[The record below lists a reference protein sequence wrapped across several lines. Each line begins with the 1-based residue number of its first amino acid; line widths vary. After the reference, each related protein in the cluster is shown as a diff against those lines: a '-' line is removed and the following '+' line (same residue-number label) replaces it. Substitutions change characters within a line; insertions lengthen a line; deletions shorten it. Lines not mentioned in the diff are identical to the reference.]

1 MLYRKIRKKIE
12 NFLDESP
19 NKVLLIEGARQIGK
33 TYIIRQVGNDKFP
46 NFIEINMAEDKI
58 KNREF
63 ENVRSVEDFYLK
75 VSSFAGEKM
84 KNKNDTLI
92 FIDEIQEYP
101 ELITLLKFLN
111 DDGKYRYIASGSLLG
126 ITLAEITSIPIGTI
140 EIMKMYPLD
149 FEEFMVANGF
159 GNIYI
164 DFLRENFIKKNS
176 LDEKEHTK
184 MMEIFKKYLLI
195 GGMPDAVN
203 VFLEK
208 KNIKLVREI
217 QNNIINLYKIDC
229 SKYDREKKLKI
240 QRIYELIPS
249 NMENKK
255 KRIILSDIENKKG
268 KTKIDYNYEFE
279 YLISSGIA
287 IGINS
292 ISEPRFPLIQSTMKS
307 LIKLYINDVG
317 LFTNILYKENINPII
332 ETVKS
337 INLGSVY
344 ETVVATELK
353 AHNNNIYYYD
363 NKKNGEVDFLIDDYK
378 NLSVLPI
385 EVKSGKNYYTYN
397 AMSKLMNV
405 ENYNIKKGYILNN
418 NREIKENNK
427 KIKMPIYYAMFIGEN
442 F

>member
-1 MLYRKIRKKIE
+1 MLYRKISKKIE

-33 TYIIRQVGNDKFP
+33 TYIIRKVGKDKFP

-58 KNREF
+58 KNKEF

-126 ITLAEITSIPIGTI
+126 ITLSEITSIPIGTI

-149 FEEFMVANGF
+149 LEEFMIANGC
-159 GNIYI
+159 GNLYI
-164 DFLRENFIKKNS
+164 DFLKNKFINKKS

-195 GGMPDAVN
+195 GGMPEAVN
-203 VFLEK
+203 SFIEK
-208 KNIKLVREI
+208 MNIKTVREI
-217 QNNIINLYKIDC
+217 QDSIINLYKIDC

-255 KRIILSDIENKKG
+255 KRVVLSDIENKKG
-268 KTKIDYNYEFE
+268 KTKEDYENEFE
-279 YLISSGIA
+279 YLISSGIV
-287 IGINS
+287 IGVNS
-292 ISEPRFPLIQSTMKS
+292 ISEPKFPLIQSTMKS
-307 LIKLYINDVG
+307 LVKLYMNDVG
-317 LFTNILYKENINPII
+317 LLTNILYKDNIRPIMDTI
-332 ETVKS
+332 ES

-353 AHNNNIYYYD
+353 AHIGNIYYYD
-363 NKKNGEVDFLIDDYK
+363 NKKNGEIDYLVDDF
-378 NLSVLPI
+378 NSLSVLPI

-397 AMSKLMNV
+397 AMNNLMEV
-405 ENYNIKKGYILNN
+405 PNYNINKGYILTND
-418 NREIKENNK
+418 REIKEVK
-427 KIKMPIYYAMFIGEN
+427 GKERLPIYFVMFIWKKE
-442 F
+442 

>member
-1 MLYRKIRKKIE
+1 M
-12 NFLDESP
+12 
-19 NKVLLIEGARQIGK
+19 
-33 TYIIRQVGNDKFP
+33 FP

-84 KNKNDTLI
+84 KNREDTLI

-126 ITLAEITSIPIGTI
+126 ITLAKISSIPIGTI

-149 FEEFMVANGF
+149 LEEFMIANGF
-159 GNIYI
+159 GDIYI
-164 DFLRENFIKKNS
+164 QHIKENFKNRKS
-176 LDEKEHTK
+176 LDEKEHNK
-184 MMEIFKKYLLI
+184 IMDIFKKYLLV

-203 VFLEK
+203 SFVENN
-208 KNIKLVREI
+208 NIKEVRTIHE
-217 QNNIINLYKIDC
+217 NIINLYKIDC
-229 SKYDREKKLKI
+229 SKYDIENKLKI

-255 KRIILSDIENKKG
+255 KRVTLKNIENKKG
-268 KTKIDYNYEFE
+268 KTNSDYQDEFE

-287 IGINS
+287 IGINA
-292 ISEPRFPLIQSTMKS
+292 ISEPRFPLIQSTMKT
-307 LIKLYINDVG
+307 LIKLYMNDVG
-317 LFTNILYKENINPII
+317 LLTNILYRENIKPILDDI
-332 ETVKS
+332 ES

-344 ETVVATELK
+344 ETFAATELK
-353 AHNNNIYYYD
+353 AHKGNIYYYD
-363 NKKNGEVDFLIDDYK
+363 NKKNGEVDYLVDDYE

-385 EVKSGKNYYTYN
+385 EIKSGKNYYVHN
-397 AMSKLMNV
+397 AITNLINIQ
-405 ENYNIKKGYILNN
+405 NYNIKGGYLFTNDIELKEKNGILQ
-418 NREIKENNK
+418 
-427 KIKMPIYYAMFIGEN
+427 MPIYYISFIE
-442 F
+442 